1 MNIDEILDL
10 MDGLLDKS
18 SSVPF
23 SNKRM
28 IDCEQMR
35 EYVDT
40 IRLNMPAELKKAK
53 DTARDRENIISEA
66 NKEAEEII
74 KKAEERAKVLVSE
87 QEILKQADD
96 VANDQIKRAMQQ
108 ADQIVAEAVSKD
120 KDIRNALASN
130 LNKVLSDAQ
139 RVLTRNLN
147 EVTATKDAVMSIGV
161 ADDEKK

>member
-35 EYVDT
+35 EYIDT
-40 IRLNMPAELKKAK
+40 IRLNFPTELKKAK
-53 DTARDRENIISEA
+53 DMARDKEKIIAEA
-66 NKEAEEII
+66 NKNAEEII

-87 QEILKQADD
+87 QEIIKEAGEI
-96 VANDQIKRAMQQ
+96 ANDQLKRAKEQ
-108 ADQIVAEAVSKD
+108 ADLIIADAIAKD
-120 KDIRNALASN
+120 RDIKSALASN
-130 LNKVLSDAQ
+130 LNKVLSDAE
-139 RVLTRNLN
+139 RVLNRNLN
-147 EVTATKDAVMSIGV
+147 EVTAVKDAIIKIGS
-161 ADDEKK
+161 AE

>member
-35 EYVDT
+35 EYIDT
-40 IRLNMPAELKKAK
+40 IRLNFPTELKKAK
-53 DTARDRENIISEA
+53 DMARDKEKIIAEA
-66 NKEAEEII
+66 NKNAEEII

-87 QEILKQADD
+87 QEIIKEAGEI
-96 VANDQIKRAMQQ
+96 ANDQLKRAKEQ
-108 ADQIVAEAVSKD
+108 ADMIIADAIAKD
-120 KDIRNALASN
+120 RDIKSALASN
-130 LNKVLSDAQ
+130 LNKVLSDAE
-139 RVLTRNLN
+139 RVLNRNLN
-147 EVTATKDAVMSIGV
+147 EVTAVKDAIIKIGS
-161 ADDEKK
+161 AE

>member
-35 EYVDT
+35 EYIDT
-40 IRLNMPAELKKAK
+40 IRLNFPTELKKAK
-53 DTARDRENIISEA
+53 DMARDKEKIIAEA
-66 NKEAEEII
+66 NKNAEEII

-87 QEILKQADD
+87 QEIIKEAGEI
-96 VANDQIKRAMQQ
+96 ANDQLKRAKEQ
-108 ADQIVAEAVSKD
+108 ADLIIADAVAKD
-120 KDIRNALASN
+120 RDIKSALASN
-130 LNKVLSDAQ
+130 LNKVLSDAE
-139 RVLTRNLN
+139 RVLNRNLN
-147 EVTATKDAVMSIGV
+147 EVTAIKDAIIKIGS
-161 ADDEKK
+161 AE

>member
-35 EYVDT
+35 EYIDT
-40 IRLNMPAELKKAK
+40 IRLNFPTELKKAK
-53 DTARDRENIISEA
+53 DMARDKEKIIAEA
-66 NKEAEEII
+66 NKNAEEII

-87 QEILKQADD
+87 QERIKEAGEI
-96 VANDQIKRAMQQ
+96 ANDQLKRAKEQ
-108 ADQIVAEAVSKD
+108 ADLIIADAIAKD
-120 KDIRNALASN
+120 RDIKSALASN
-130 LNKVLSDAQ
+130 LNKVLSDAE
-139 RVLTRNLN
+139 RVLNRNLN
-147 EVTATKDAVMSIGV
+147 EVTAVKDAIIKIGS
-161 ADDEKK
+161 AE

>member
-35 EYVDT
+35 EYIDT
-40 IRLNMPAELKKAK
+40 IRLNFPTELKKAK
-53 DTARDRENIISEA
+53 DMARDKEKIIAEA
-66 NKEAEEII
+66 NKNAEEII

-87 QEILKQADD
+87 QEIIKEAGEI
-96 VANDQIKRAMQQ
+96 ANDQLKRAKEQ
-108 ADQIVAEAVSKD
+108 ADLIIADAVAKD
-120 KDIRNALASN
+120 RDIKSALASN
-130 LNKVLSDAQ
+130 LNKVLSDAE
-139 RVLTRNLN
+139 RVLNRNLN
-147 EVTATKDAVMSIGV
+147 EVTAVKDAIIKIGS
-161 ADDEKK
+161 AE

>member
-35 EYVDT
+35 EYIDT
-40 IRLNMPAELKKAK
+40 IRLNFPTELKKAK
-53 DTARDRENIISEA
+53 DMARDKEKIIAEA
-66 NKEAEEII
+66 NKNAEEII

-87 QEILKQADD
+87 QEIIKEAGEI
-96 VANDQIKRAMQQ
+96 ANDQLKRAKEQ
-108 ADQIVAEAVSKD
+108 ADLIIADAVAKD
-120 KDIRNALASN
+120 RDIKSALASN
-130 LNKVLSDAQ
+130 LNKVLF
-139 RVLTRNLN
+139 
-147 EVTATKDAVMSIGV
+147 
-161 ADDEKK
+161 